1 MKEHIK
7 LIPKNSDYLILPLQY
22 NHIIQ
27 GMIYN
32 LMNEEIASFLHEK
45 GFIYEKRSFKM
56 FTFSRLIGNYT
67 LNKKDGKIIFQGPVL
82 LTISSPFDEFCNSI
96 ASSLLLKKVINLGN
110 SDVEIEQVTF
120 EKDIV
125 KDNKIKIC
133 SLSPIVLYST
143 LFRPDGRKYTC
154 YFQPGENEYDKL
166 LENNLKKKYMAFY
179 KQEITDGEV
188 KIACLNQ
195 PRLSIINYKNTIIK
209 GYTGTFILSGP
220 IPLLQIAVDSGLG
233 SKNSQGFG
241 CVKILA

>member
-1 MKEHIK
+1 
-7 LIPKNSDYLILPLQY
+7 
-22 NHIIQ
+22 
-27 GMIYN
+27 
-32 LMNEEIASFLHEK
+32 
-45 GFIYEKRSFKM
+45 M

-67 LNKKDGKIIFQGPVL
+67 LDKKDGKIIFKGPIL

-96 ASSLLLKKVINLGN
+96 ASSLLLNKVINLGN

-154 YFQPGENEYDKL
+154 YFQPGENDYNKL